1 MTRPHRPTYTP
12 PTVHRPEVTRCKR
25 TCCWTPYGHTPR
37 HDCTCH
43 TGGER

>member
-25 TCCWTPYGHTPR
+25 TCCFSPYMCAKDR
-37 HDCTCH
+37 KCACH
-43 TGGER
+43 TGGTQ